1 MRIYRKIDYRIYTYG
16 DGLKYDWLV
25 APGGNPNKI
34 CMELEGVEDV
44 RLLDGRLHIKTSIN
58 EIIEERPYATNR
70 QWSKNGSGLY
80 FVWKQNKLSFD
91 FPNGY
96 DKSKE
101 LVIDPVLIFS
111 SYSGSTANNFG
122 YTATYDDYGFLYSG
136 GTAFNIGYPTTMGAY
151 SINYNGGIGGTDIVL
166 SKYDTTGTFWCTL
179 LI

>member
-1 MRIYRKIDYRIYTYG
+1 
-16 DGLKYDWLV
+16 
-25 APGGNPNKI
+25 
-34 CMELEGVEDV
+34 MELEGVEDV

-58 EIIEERPYATNR
+58 EIIEEKPYAY
-70 QWSKNGSGLY
+70 QIVNGLKMEVACI

-151 SINYNGGIGGTDIVL
+151 STNYNGGIGGTDIVL
-166 SKYDTTGTFWCTL
+166 SKYDTTGTFFGVLYLFRRYRRRGATQFNRL
-179 LI
+179 RG